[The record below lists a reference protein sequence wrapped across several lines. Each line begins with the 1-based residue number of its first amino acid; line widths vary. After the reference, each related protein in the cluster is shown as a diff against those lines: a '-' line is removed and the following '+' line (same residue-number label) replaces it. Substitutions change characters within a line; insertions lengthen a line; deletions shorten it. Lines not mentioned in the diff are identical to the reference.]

1 MTSAWWARPRLPGL
15 LTRAEIGSYRP
26 GLRFMRQPPWKVFD
40 PEIEWHDLPTLP
52 GARVHHGTD
61 EPVQRVDDLHETFGD
76 LRTEVEE
83 IRSVGE
89 RVVARL
95 RYTGAERVSDAPT
108 TALTVSHLVEFRDGR
123 IFRSRL
129 FADDA
134 EDREAAGLRD

>member
-1 MTSAWWARPRLPGL
+1 M
-15 LTRAEIGSYRP
+15 
-26 GLRFMRQPPWKVFD
+26 
-40 PEIEWHDLPTLP
+40 
-52 GARVHHGTD
+52 
-61 EPVQRVDDLHETFGD
+61 
-76 LRTEVEE
+76 
-83 IRSVGE
+83 
-89 RVVARL
+89 VARL